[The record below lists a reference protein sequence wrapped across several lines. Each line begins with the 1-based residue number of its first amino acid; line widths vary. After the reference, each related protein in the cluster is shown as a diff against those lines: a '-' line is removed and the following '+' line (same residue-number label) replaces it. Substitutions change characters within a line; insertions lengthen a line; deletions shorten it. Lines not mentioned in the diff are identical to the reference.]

1 MAIETL
7 SNKQKPLQRRT
18 SIENHESSKAME
30 DFCVGW
36 LIWSPDEYRLNYY
49 CFHLTQDEIMTSS
62 KNNTL
67 HRIALLR
74 RTETNHWEVYCFE
87 PEEVYTNK
95 DEAKNSIQGKEE
107 YIADEFE
114 KSRIGFY
121 TYIAKDEPIQIT
133 YWTYND
139 SIIGTI
145 METPKEIVTSRFATK
160 DALDILRAAQ
170 MRWKTEWIGNT
181 VAELITYLWNT
192 VE

>member
-1 MAIETL
+1 M
-7 SNKQKPLQRRT
+7 
-18 SIENHESSKAME
+18 
-30 DFCVGW
+30 
-36 LIWSPDEYRLNYY
+36 
-49 CFHLTQDEIMTSS
+49 
-62 KNNTL
+62 
-67 HRIALLR
+67 
-74 RTETNHWEVYCFE
+74 
-87 PEEVYTNK
+87 YTNK

-170 MRWKTEWIGNT
+170 MRWKTE
-181 VAELITYLWNT
+181 
-192 VE
+192 